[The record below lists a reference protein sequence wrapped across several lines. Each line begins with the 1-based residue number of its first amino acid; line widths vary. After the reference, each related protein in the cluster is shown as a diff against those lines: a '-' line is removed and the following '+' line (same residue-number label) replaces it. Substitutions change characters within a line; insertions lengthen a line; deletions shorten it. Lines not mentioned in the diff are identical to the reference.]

1 MWNLD
6 FFKKRKE
13 KRRRGVIGGEELRD
27 EGRGQENV
35 MGI

>member
-13 KRRRGVIGGEELRD
+13 KRRRGVMGERNSGMR
-27 EGRGQENV
+27 EGDKR
-35 MGI
+35 M